1 MHCEKHNIEYE
12 SKEVRIP
19 SGQVIVT
26 LGCPECMKERDE
38 CLAAEENRKS
48 DEIKTAQYREMNI
61 EPLFDDAD
69 FDSFETPT
77 PELAHAK
84 ETVLRLVSGEIR
96 QIVMTGKNGTGK
108 THLAIAALKKLGGK
122 IFSMYEVAT
131 RIRGTYGNTAKE
143 DELDVVNELTHL
155 PLLVIDE
162 MGRTKGSDAET
173 NWLSHIIDKRHSRR
187 LPTILISNKHVKKYC
202 PNKDHGG
209 CRECLENYISDDIM
223 SRINQWGIL
232 LQFAGED
239 WRKRQNQIPSG
250 STGK

>member
-12 SKEVRIP
+12 PKEVMIP
-19 SGQVIVT
+19 SGQVVAT
-26 LGCPECMKERDE
+26 LGCPECMQERDE
-38 CLAAEENRKS
+38 CLAAEDKSRS
-48 DEIKTAQYREMNI
+48 DEIKPAQYREMNI

-69 FDSFETPT
+69 FDSFMTPT

-84 ETVLRLVSGEIR
+84 ETVLRLVSGEIQ
-96 QIVMTGKNGTGK
+96 QIVMSGKNGTGK

-122 IFSMYEVAT
+122 IFSMYEITT
-131 RIRGTYGNTAKE
+131 RIRETYSNTAQE
-143 DELDVVNELTHL
+143 GELHVVNELAHL

-173 NWLSHIIDKRHSRR
+173 NWLSYIIDKRHSRR

-209 CRECLENYISDDIM
+209 CKECLENYISDDIM
-223 SRINQWGIL
+223 SRINKGGIL
-232 LQFAGED
+232 LQFSGED
-239 WRKRQNQIPSG
+239 WRARRNQP
-250 STGK
+250 